1 MIYEI
6 LIIVFILAISIVL
19 HECAHGYMALLR
31 GDSTAREMGRL
42 TLNPIPHIDPF
53 GTVIL
58 PISLIILGGPVF
70 AYAKPVPVNPYRL
83 KNPKRDMM
91 WVGAAGPMT
100 NLLIAVMAGMIMRN
114 LIVPGAQVQM
124 GLIMALKFA
133 CLINLCLFLVNLLP
147 IPPLDGSRILA
158 GLLPCRMVQKFYAL
172 EAYGFIIIV
181 LLLFAGFFEK
191 VLWPLLQMLYRLI
204 IGI

>member
-158 GLLPCRMVQKFYAL
+158 GLLPYRMVQKFYAL